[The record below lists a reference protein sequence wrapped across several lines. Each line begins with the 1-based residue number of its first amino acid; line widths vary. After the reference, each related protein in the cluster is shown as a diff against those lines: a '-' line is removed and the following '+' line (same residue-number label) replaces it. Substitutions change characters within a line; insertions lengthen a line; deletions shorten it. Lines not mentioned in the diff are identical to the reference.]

1 MEQLKKNAYVV
12 LNPDDILTLKEF
24 KHNELVEKIGEKGNN
39 IDNYISLYDL
49 ENIDSSIHLPKEINE
64 GDVLVCTAEKNYEV
78 IHSKAD
84 FENVLKSRV
93 PVIQEIAR
101 LLGCTFFKGSNEII
115 CKKKAAGKYNIN
127 SKTDVNIPAEETT
140 IPLGD
145 DLSISI
151 TNNLNEN
158 QQGRVEV
165 SSEFVPFLV
174 TKANFDKAKELAKQ
188 YNLDKDQW
196 IHFLIEQR
204 NPDGA
209 LGVITN
215 TNYTISLAH
224 DLEEGLDSACNLGF
238 SLGNIIDSKLNIS
251 EEIQIALNYSYEFN
265 CEIKFPSKE
274 GPEYNA
280 HEHVNF
286 DVLSNITAD
295 KVENWDNAEL
305 NAKAYADNLNSA
317 TIVRVEGLKSQ
328 ASHKHENQLV
338 LSGITA
344 DKVENWDNAELNAKT
359 YADDLNS
366 TTIVRVE
373 GLEAQAHEHPN
384 EDALSEISIGSI
396 ALWNT
401 SPKII
406 AECDARLNGE
416 KLRINNLEKKSHE
429 HKNNEILEHINEDNI
444 KSWNA
449 AESNA
454 KQYTES
460 VSSRA
465 EQSAKDHA
473 NQLNNQT
480 TQSINSLK
488 EQLQQ
493 QKHSNREVLDGISTE
508 RVKKWDNSEQNAI
521 NHSDDI
527 KLKLTK
533 RIDDLNWILTEKMNA
548 QESLLQQ
555 TIERHIAYE
564 TKLKKILIA
573 LGCVAIV
580 GFLLSVL
587 LIFDV

>member
-1 MEQLKKNAYVV
+1 MEQKQQPTV
-12 LNPDDILTLKEF
+12 LIVRNPDTKKYLDDKRNDKTLGTPQEVKYITIF
-24 KHNELVEKIGEKGNN
+24 DLEKYGNN
-39 IDNYISLYDL
+39 IVKQEGVLTLNPITHQYELFKNQEKDVVEKRMFAIMTIISLLGGFDFKYSLESKEDVKNQSVNHMKVDIDIPAAPLNITGDDTQQEQNCEKKTTTLTAQWTGRYTEESYRQAVIVAEAYGLHEDAQIKALLHQRHPKHPNQIQSQIYDVTL
-49 ENIDSSIHLPKEINE
+49 NSEFQERSELIARCNTTFKTINIGGEYQSMTENYKTQERKMYFAVSFRGDSLDDAHKNLPELLTPPKN
-64 GDVLVCTAEKNYEV
+64 GVLNAVDNITTHSVDFLTDSNSN
-78 IHSKAD
+78 SKAYA
-84 FENVLKSRV
+84 K
-93 PVIQEIAR
+93 
-101 LLGCTFFKGSNEII
+101 
-115 CKKKAAGKYNIN
+115 
-127 SKTDVNIPAEETT
+127 DVNSTT
-140 IPLGD
+140 YIRTERL
-145 DLSISI
+145 
-151 TNNLNEN
+151 E
-158 QQGRVEV
+158 
-165 SSEFVPFLV
+165 
-174 TKANFDKAKELAKQ
+174 
-188 YNLDKDQW
+188 
-196 IHFLIEQR
+196 
-204 NPDGA
+204 
-209 LGVITN
+209 
-215 TNYTISLAH
+215 SLAH
-224 DLEEGLDSACNLGF
+224 
-238 SLGNIIDSKLNIS
+238 
-251 EEIQIALNYSYEFN
+251 
-265 CEIKFPSKE
+265 
-274 GPEYNA
+274 
-280 HEHVNF
+280 EHINF
-286 DVLSNITAD
+286 EVLSN
-295 KVENWDNAEL
+295 
-305 NAKAYADNLNSA
+305 
-317 TIVRVEGLKSQ
+317 
-328 ASHKHENQLV
+328 
-338 LSGITA
+338 ITA

-366 TTIVRVE
+366 ATIVRVE

-401 SPKII
+401 SPKRI

-454 KQYTES
+454 KRYTES

-480 TQSINSLK
+480 TQSIKSLK

-573 LGCVAIV
+573 LGCVAIA

>member
-1 MEQLKKNAYVV
+1 MEQKQQPTV
-12 LNPDDILTLKEF
+12 LIVRNPDTKKYLDDKRNDKTLGTPQEVKYITIF
-24 KHNELVEKIGEKGNN
+24 DLEKYGNN
-39 IDNYISLYDL
+39 ILKQEDVCLTLNPITHQYELFKNQEKDVVEKRMFAIMTIVSLLGGFDFKYSLESKEDVKNQSVNHIKVDIDIPATSLNMTADDNQQEQRGEKKSTTLTAQWTGRYTKESYRQAVIVAKTYGLDEDAQIKALLQQRHPEHPNQIQSQIYDVTL
-49 ENIDSSIHLPKEINE
+49 NSEFQERSELITRCNTTFQTINIGGEYQSMTEKYKTQERKMYFAVSFHGDCLDDAYKNEPELTTPQKHSVLNAFDNITTHSADCLTDSKSN
-64 GDVLVCTAEKNYEV
+64 
-78 IHSKAD
+78 SKAYA
-84 FENVLKSRV
+84 N
-93 PVIQEIAR
+93 
-101 LLGCTFFKGSNEII
+101 
-115 CKKKAAGKYNIN
+115 
-127 SKTDVNIPAEETT
+127 DVNSTT
-140 IPLGD
+140 NIRTERLG
-145 DLSISI
+145 
-151 TNNLNEN
+151 
-158 QQGRVEV
+158 
-165 SSEFVPFLV
+165 
-174 TKANFDKAKELAKQ
+174 
-188 YNLDKDQW
+188 
-196 IHFLIEQR
+196 
-204 NPDGA
+204 
-209 LGVITN
+209 
-215 TNYTISLAH
+215 
-224 DLEEGLDSACNLGF
+224 GL
-238 SLGNIIDSKLNIS
+238 
-251 EEIQIALNYSYEFN
+251 
-265 CEIKFPSKE
+265 
-274 GPEYNA
+274 A
-280 HEHVNF
+280 HEHINF
-286 DVLSNITAD
+286 DVLSN
-295 KVENWDNAEL
+295 
-305 NAKAYADNLNSA
+305 
-317 TIVRVEGLKSQ
+317 
-328 ASHKHENQLV
+328 
-338 LSGITA
+338 ITA

-366 TTIVRVE
+366 ATIVRIE

-406 AECDARLNGE
+406 AECDARLNIE
-416 KLRINNLEKKSHE
+416 KIRINNLEKKSHE

-454 KQYTES
+454 KRYTES

-480 TQSINSLK
+480 AQAINSLK

-521 NHSDDI
+521 NHSDEI
-527 KLKLTK
+527 KQKLTK